1 MELADAVDAVEMD
14 LVHAMGSSL
23 RLVVRCVLVVERP
36 LVSWLGE
43 GAVMFY
49 GVLSGR
55 KDNRSGG
62 RCVRN
67 QVAPLSVSIIEE
79 KKFGVISI

>member
-36 LVSWLGE
+36 LVS
-43 GAVMFY
+43 
-49 GVLSGR
+49 
-55 KDNRSGG
+55 
-62 RCVRN
+62 
-67 QVAPLSVSIIEE
+67 
-79 KKFGVISI
+79 